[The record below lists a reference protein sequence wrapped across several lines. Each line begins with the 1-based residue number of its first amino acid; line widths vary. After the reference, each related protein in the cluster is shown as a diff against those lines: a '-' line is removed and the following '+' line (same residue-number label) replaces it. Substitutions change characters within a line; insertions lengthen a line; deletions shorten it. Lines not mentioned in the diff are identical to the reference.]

1 MVKNDLYCVLI
12 DQLPGGFVQTGEVT
26 QGHQSLEVLQSITL
40 NTEEEGDGSDD
51 VTGSAPGEC
60 NGWVLGDSYPGESLS
75 SASLA
80 FISSILN
87 NTLLLTIPS

>member
-1 MVKNDLYCVLI
+1 MI
-12 DQLPGGFVQTGEVT
+12 DQLPGGLVQTGEVA
-26 QGHQSLEVLQSITL
+26 QGHQSLEVLQGITL

-60 NGWVLGDSYPGESLS
+60 NGRILGDSYPGKSLS

-87 NTLLLTIPS
+87 NTILLTISSLVL